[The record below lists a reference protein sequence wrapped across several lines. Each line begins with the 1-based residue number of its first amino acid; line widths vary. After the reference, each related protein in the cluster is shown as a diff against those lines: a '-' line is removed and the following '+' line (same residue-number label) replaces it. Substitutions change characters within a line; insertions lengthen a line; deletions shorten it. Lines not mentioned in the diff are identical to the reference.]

1 MSEKIFISYKRI
13 DKKKVLPIVEEIK
26 KKTGVNCWIDLEGIE
41 SGDQFERVIIRAIKE
56 CEILVFMMTRNSI
69 APYIDPKTGQPDY
82 DKPSWTEKEV
92 KYALEQKKRV
102 IPISI
107 DGTMVSDCDWLAFNF
122 LGTDC
127 IVYNNKEQK
136 EKLFRNITKWLK
148 KNEGAK
154 VKSSPKDEVKQD
166 PITEVKQSP
175 KDEAKPTSGPIS
187 PPEKPAST
195 PSKPSFT
202 YYAIAAAIVLLIAAL
217 AFGLWPKNT
226 TVEPTT
232 TESVAINNDSASTN
246 PSSEPSSPAL
256 KETKETPQPIAGKE
270 TLVKS
275 NQTQPAASSK
285 STTSQPSTSV
295 QPSQSKPVDENLPTV
310 KGNPHDLD
318 SIGACYLF
326 GKGVKKDPKQAV
338 IYFQSAA
345 QQGLASAQTHLGSCY
360 YSGTGVK
367 QNHQQA
373 FEWFKKAAA
382 QGDVTAQDNLGSC
395 YLLGHGTSKNHTA
408 AVEWYQKAA
417 DKGNA
422 SAQAHLGSCYLYG
435 QGVTADKNKAIY
447 WYEKAAAQGNTT
459 AKRNLDKLKA
469 N

>member
-1 MSEKIFISYKRI
+1 MGEKIFISYKRI

-41 SGDQFERVIIRAIKE
+41 SGDQFERVIIRAIKD

-69 APYIDPKTGQPDY
+69 APYIDPKTGLPDY

-102 IPISI
+102 IPISV

-127 IVYNNKEQK
+127 IMYNNKEQK
-136 EKLFRNITKWLK
+136 DKLFRNITKWLK
-148 KNEGAK
+148 KNEEPKGK
-154 VKSSPKDEVKQD
+154 PSPKEEVKQD
-166 PITEVKQSP
+166 PKHEVKQ
-175 KDEAKPTSGPIS
+175 PTNVETKSSSRPNTL
-187 PPEKPAST
+187 PVKPAST
-195 PSKPSFT
+195 SSKPSFT
-202 YYAIAAAIVLLIAAL
+202 YMAIAAAIVLLITAL
-217 AFGLWPKNT
+217 AFGLWPKNAN
-226 TVEPTT
+226 VEPTT
-232 TESVAINNDSASTN
+232 AESVAIDDSASSLASN
-246 PSSEPSSPAL
+246 QPL
-256 KETKETPQPIAGKE
+256 IETKETPQPSAGKE
-270 TLVKS
+270 KPAKS
-275 NQTQPAASSK
+275 NQPQPAAPSK
-285 STTSQPSTSV
+285 STTEQSSTSE
-295 QPSQSKPVDENLPTV
+295 QPIQSEPVEEIIPTV
-310 KGNPHDLD
+310 EGAPNDLD

-326 GKGVKKDPKQAV
+326 GKGVKKNPKQAV

-345 QQGLASAQTHLGSCY
+345 KQGLASAQTHLGSCY
-360 YSGTGVK
+360 YSGIGVK

-422 SAQAHLGSCYLYG
+422 SAQAHLGSCYFYG
-435 QGVTADKNKAIY
+435 QGVTADKDKAIY
-447 WYEKAAAQGNTT
+447 WYEKASAQGNAT
-459 AKRNLDKLKA
+459 AKRNLEKLMA

>member
-102 IPISI
+102 IPISV

-127 IVYNNKEQK
+127 IMYNNKEQK
-136 EKLFRNITKWLK
+136 DKLFRNITKWLK
-148 KNEGAK
+148 KKEDTK
-154 VKSSPKDEVKQD
+154 VKPSPKVEVKQD
-166 PITEVKQSP
+166 PIPEVKHSTNV
-175 KDEAKPTSGPIS
+175 EAKTSSQPAS
-187 PPEKPAST
+187 LPAKPAS
-195 PSKPSFT
+195 PSSKPSFT
-202 YYAIAAAIVLLIAAL
+202 YMAIAAAIVLLIAAL
-217 AFGLWPKNT
+217 AFGLWPKNA

-232 TESVAINNDSASTN
+232 AESVAIDDSASSIASNQPLT
-246 PSSEPSSPAL
+246 EA
-256 KETKETPQPIAGKE
+256 KETPQPNVGKGKN
-270 TLVKS
+270 VKS
-275 NQTQPAASSK
+275 NQPQPTTSSK
-285 STTSQPSTSV
+285 PTSSQPSTTE
-295 QPSQSKPVDENLPTV
+295 QPPQSEPVEEILPTIQ
-310 KGNPHDLD
+310 GAPLDLD

-345 QQGLASAQTHLGSCY
+345 KQGLASAQTHLGSCY

-422 SAQAHLGSCYLYG
+422 NAQAHLGSCYLYG
-435 QGVTADKNKAIY
+435 QGVTVDKNKAIY

-459 AKRNLDKLKA
+459 AKRNLEKLKA